1 MGLRLMTGLKSH
13 LATRGATPLSQRT
26 APGKVFK
33 NLTKQ
38 LGSEV
43 AVISPAGPFLDTSS
57 AAPTATTGSAPAD
70 TWMSEL
76 DMQQLLTSL
85 GMNGENGQYAP
96 HLQGNLTYTDQIFD
110 AGSFDFA
117 QGIGFN
123 VL

>member
-1 MGLRLMTGLKSH
+1 MTGLKTH
-13 LATRGATPLSQRT
+13 LATRGATPLSQRP

-33 NLTKQ
+33 NLTKR

-43 AVISPAGPFLDTSS
+43 AVISPAGPFLDTSP
-57 AAPTATTGSAPAD
+57 AAPTAATGSAP
-70 TWMSEL
+70 TESWMSEL

-85 GMNGENGQYAP
+85 GMNGENGPYAP
-96 HLQGNLTYTDQIFD
+96 QLQGNFAYTDQLFD